1 MSSFNG
7 GYFWKRRRMSSSVI
21 FEFWTVVN
29 LLKDMFGLICFIGFF
44 GGDVY
49 NFLRAVKPRKRD
61 WIRTIVVYSFGL
73 FFNVVTIR
81 FLYNFFFFFLVFYF
95 ILII

>member
-1 MSSFNG
+1 
-7 GYFWKRRRMSSSVI
+7 MSSSVI

-61 WIRTIVVYSFGL
+61 WIR
-73 FFNVVTIR
+73 
-81 FLYNFFFFFLVFYF
+81 
-95 ILII
+95 IIDV

>member
-1 MSSFNG
+1 
-7 GYFWKRRRMSSSVI
+7 MSSSVI

-61 WIRTIVVYSFGL
+61 WILIIVVKGFGL
-73 FFNVVTIR
+73 FFIVVTIS
-81 FLYNFFFFFLVFYF
+81 FLYIYIFFFF
-95 ILII
+95 